1 MKYLIILCTAFLS
14 TAKVS
19 CQSAFAKKG
28 VKTAAD
34 SIFFNAMI
42 FTAAALFFS
51 PGLASLTPMVI
62 PYAALYAACT
72 VAFQVTYTLALSNG
86 NVSIAV
92 MFANFGTLIPVLV
105 SLTLGE
111 CPSAVRLIGISLTVC
126 SLVIMAKPSRGGIS
140 KRALATSLA
149 AMLLNGSG
157 LTVQKLFARSGF
169 TGGSYVFTAAAYS
182 FAAVFCAVVY
192 IVLTMA
198 KKRRTFSLGVRPIVC
213 AAAAGLSLGAFFTV
227 HTYAAG
233 IIDGSFLY
241 PAHSGGAI
249 LLSTLAGILLFRDK
263 LTRRQMISFMLGLVA
278 IVLMNW

>member
-1 MKYLIILCTAFLS
+1 MKYLLVLCTALLS

-28 VKTAAD
+28 VHTVAD

-42 FTAAALFFS
+42 FIAAAIFFS
-51 PGLASLTPMVI
+51 PGLASLSYAVI

-72 VAFQVTYTLALSNG
+72 VAFQITYTLALSSG
-86 NVSIAV
+86 NVSVAV

-105 SLTLGE
+105 SCALGE
-111 CPSAVRLIGISLTVC
+111 RPSVTRIIGISLTVC
-126 SLVIMAKPSRGGIS
+126 SLVIMAKPSRGATS
-140 KRALATSLA
+140 KKAILLSLA

-169 TGGSYVFTAAAYS
+169 TGGSTVFTAMAYA
-182 FAAVFCAVVY
+182 FAAIFCGTVY
-192 IVLTMA
+192 IILA
-198 KKRRTFSLGVRPIVC
+198 ANKNKRTFPLGVRPIAY
-213 AAAAGLSLGAFFTV
+213 AAAAGLSLGAFFTI

-233 IIDGSFLY
+233 VLDGSFLY

-249 LLSTLAGILLFRDK
+249 ILSTLAGVIIFRDK
-263 LTRRQMISFMLGLVA
+263 LTRRQIVSFILGIAA
-278 IVLMNW
+278 IILMN